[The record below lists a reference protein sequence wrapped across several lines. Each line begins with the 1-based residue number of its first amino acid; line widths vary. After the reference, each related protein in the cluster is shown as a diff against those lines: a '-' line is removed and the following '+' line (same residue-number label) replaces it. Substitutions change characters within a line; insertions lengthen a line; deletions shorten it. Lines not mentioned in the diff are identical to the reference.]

1 MREPKSLIWMLITGV
16 FLAATPAAAQPV
28 EPSAQEPRTLFFE
41 ALDLKEAGD
50 FEGAIARFQLALS
63 GDPSLAQA
71 MLHVAECFFELGMY
85 EEAIAESERYL
96 EAGFEMAE
104 VNRATELIIRCRW
117 ALNNQPAGGGEAT
130 EAAGEPITGEGAG
143 EPAPVE
149 ATAGEAAGEATSEAT
164 AEVVVE
170 PPAQTAYWAPVAL
183 EAGAVVEHFANSAG
197 LTTAGPLIGVRLLPL
212 RRIEVTGRV
221 QLGLGGYE
229 EGTVRVPGFG
239 VGVGGSM
246 PLGRVRVSFGGQVPM
261 VLSGYGGE
269 ARIDVGIGGEVGVR
283 VALGEGRLVLGAQLG
298 GGYLVRPFFGG
309 GVRVGVQL
317 GELR

>member
-1 MREPKSLIWMLITGV
+1 MRGLKSLLVVLITGV
-16 FLAATPAAAQPV
+16 CLAAPPVAAQPV
-28 EPSAQEPRTLFFE
+28 EPSAQDPRNLFFE

-71 MLHVAECFFELGMY
+71 MLHVAECFYEIGMY

-104 VNRATELIIRCRW
+104 VNRATELVIRCRW
-117 ALNNQPAGGGEAT
+117 ALNNQPDGNGEVV
-130 EAAGEPITGEGAG
+130 EAADGPVTAEGAG
-143 EPAPVE
+143 ETARVETGATE
-149 ATAGEAAGEATSEAT
+149 ATG
-164 AEVVVE
+164 VVDVE
-170 PPAQTAYWAPVAL
+170 PPAQAAYWAPVAL
-183 EAGAVVEHFANSAG
+183 EAGAAVDHFANSAG
-197 LTTAGPLIGVRLLPL
+197 LTTVGPLIGVRVLPL

-239 VGVGGSM
+239 VGVGGSL
-246 PLGRVRVSFGGQVPM
+246 PFGRVRVSFGGQMPM

-269 ARIDVGIGGEVGVR
+269 SRIDVGIGGEFGVR
-283 VALGEGRLVLGAQLG
+283 VALGEGRVVLGAQLG